1 MCFSTNIAL
10 SYLITQVPSNSN
22 PSSETDEEPSE
33 EEPSNELLTFLA
45 VLNLTDYYPV
55 FKQEKMDLEA
65 VMMATDAD
73 LKALGLSMGPR
84 LKILRAMDA
93 RKSKMESEKAPHD
106 TAF

>member
-1 MCFSTNIAL
+1 MKINLNINFNL
-10 SYLITQVPSNSN
+10 YIFVIYFP
-22 PSSETDEEPSE
+22 TDKDTDDEPVE
-33 EEPSNELLTFLA
+33 DEPANELLTFLA
-45 VLNLTDYYPV
+45 VLNLTDYYPI

-65 VMMATDAD
+65 VMMATDTD

-93 RKSKMESEKAPHD
+93 RKSKMESEKGNHD